1 MLDKSPEKIKKMFN
15 DIAENYDFLNKVIS
29 WGTHKFVKSYA
40 ISKLDIKPN
49 TKVLDV
55 CCGSG
60 DLSRIIFAQNSTCKI
75 IGIDFSEEMLNIA
88 QKHSKNIQ
96 YLQQDATNL
105 NFADNSFDYVVM
117 GFGLRNIENQQ
128 AALSEIYRVL
138 KPHGK
143 FLQLDFVPKSLFGN
157 FYDKI
162 TLLLAKIFSN
172 NVDAYKYLI
181 NSKNTYLPPKQLIK
195 FFEKSGFHHLMS
207 KNLLFNMVSFQIM
220 KKNS

>member
-96 YLQQDATNL
+96 
-105 NFADNSFDYVVM
+105 
-117 GFGLRNIENQQ
+117 
-128 AALSEIYRVL
+128 
-138 KPHGK
+138 
-143 FLQLDFVPKSLFGN
+143 
-157 FYDKI
+157 
-162 TLLLAKIFSN
+162 
-172 NVDAYKYLI
+172 
-181 NSKNTYLPPKQLIK
+181 
-195 FFEKSGFHHLMS
+195 
-207 KNLLFNMVSFQIM
+207 
-220 KKNS
+220 